1 MPRDPKPSSPPPT
14 ARSGVERTAWGLGA
28 CFLALYAKVTDV
40 LTDGSLGSSS
50 STIAGVEFFT
60 ELTTMPR

>member
-1 MPRDPKPSSPPPT
+1 MLP
-14 ARSGVERTAWGLGA
+14 
-28 CFLALYAKVTDV
+28 ALYAKVTDV

-60 ELTTMPR
+60 ELTTGL